1 MTTLPPIHVYSPI
14 APMGDREIE
23 VLRFLGRLGLMT
35 TSDIA
40 MLAFPGIPKRTQQYT
55 LKNLADRGLVWRL
68 RTNIGTRKNINI
80 VGLTTDGRDQ
90 LADQEV
96 EPDDGPLQ
104 RLIARD
110 RRAPPPGASTL
121 GVDLTISEWCAGM
134 LAELRKLPN
143 LVGVSCQTHWT
154 TFVDERSNRRQV
166 LDAGLVI
173 FIDPQQKTYNRPPA
187 SIPWIETTARQPN
200 WTSRAWTLTVDT
212 RKQSSL
218 NIGSDAELYPLLH
231 QRGIYNKLLYGM
243 PRPIILVPPG
253 GRLTTVAELWRD
265 AWPET
270 TALITTT
277 DRVNH
282 PTYGPLWGTYRSV
295 ANLSAGDV
303 VLMDG
308 MIATSE
314 QWAKITRNWTLDRG
328 E

>member
-1 MTTLPPIHVYSPI
+1 MTTSPPILVHSPL
-14 APMGDREIE
+14 APMGDREID
-23 VLRFLGRLGLMT
+23 VLRILGRLGMVT
-35 TSDIA
+35 TGD
-40 MLAFPGIPKRTQQYT
+40 LAILVFPGIPERTQRRIVKY
-55 LKNLADRGLVWRL
+55 LADRGLVWRL
-68 RTNIGTRKNINI
+68 RTHLGTRKNINI
-80 VGLTTDGRDQ
+80 VGLTTDGRDH
-90 LADQEV
+90 LASLEV

-110 RRAPPPGASTL
+110 RRAPPPSAATL
-121 GVDLTISEWCAGM
+121 GADLTIAGWCGAM
-134 LAELRKLPN
+134 IAELRKLPN

-173 FIDPQQKTYNRPPA
+173 FIDPQQKTYSRPPA
-187 SIPWIETTARQPN
+187 SIPWIETTVRQPN
-200 WTSRAWTLTVDT
+200 WISRAWTLTVDT

-243 PRPIILVPPG
+243 PRPIILTPPG
-253 GRLTTVAELWRD
+253 GRLTTVAGLWRD

-282 PTYGPLWGTYRSV
+282 PTYGPLWGTYRAV

-303 VLMDG
+303 ILLEG
-308 MIATSE
+308 MIATPE
-314 QWAKITRNWTLDRG
+314 QWTKITRNWTPDRG
-328 E
+328 D